1 MKRVGL
7 IGCGTIGTA
16 IMAAFPTLLLNNLD
30 LVAVLVRPG
39 RSKLPPE
46 IGAAPLTTDIEAFM
60 RTRPDY
66 VIEAAGHDAVIAYGE
81 AILSRSCE
89 FHVLSVGALADD
101 PVRERLLKCAR
112 SSGGRIVIPSGALA
126 ALDGLRSMREEGLES
141 VKYTCTKPVSA
152 WRSTAAEEEIDLD
165 GLRAP
170 QSIFRG
176 SARAAAKAY
185 PRNANLAAAVAFAG
199 LGLDRTQVELIA
211 DPTALGTTARREA
224 RTANEILDLTF
235 TRLGFRS
242 NPKSS
247 RITAM
252 SAIAALAS
260 RSNAI
265 SFA

>member
-7 IGCGTIGTA
+7 IGCGAIGTA
-16 IMAAFPTLLLNNLD
+16 IMAALPTPLTNDLE

-39 RSKLPPE
+39 KLKRPPASS
-46 IGAAPLTTDIEAFM
+46 AASLTTDIESFM

-66 VIEAAGHDAVIAYGE
+66 VIEAAGHDAVMAYGE
-81 AILSRSCE
+81 AILSNSCE

-101 PVRERLLKCAR
+101 ALRERLLKCAR
-112 SSGGRIVIPSGALA
+112 GSGGRIIIPSGALA

-141 VKYTCTKPVSA
+141 VKYTCTKPVDA
-152 WRSTAAEEEIDLD
+152 WRSTAADEEVHLDEI
-165 GLRAP
+165 RSA
-170 QSIFRG
+170 QCIFSG
-176 SARAAAKAY
+176 SARVAAKAY

-211 DPTALGTTARREA
+211 DPAAVGNTARLQA
-224 RTANEILDLTF
+224 RTASEMLDLTF
-235 TRLGFRS
+235 TRMGFS
-242 NPKSS
+242 NNPRSS

-260 RSNAI
+260 RSGAI